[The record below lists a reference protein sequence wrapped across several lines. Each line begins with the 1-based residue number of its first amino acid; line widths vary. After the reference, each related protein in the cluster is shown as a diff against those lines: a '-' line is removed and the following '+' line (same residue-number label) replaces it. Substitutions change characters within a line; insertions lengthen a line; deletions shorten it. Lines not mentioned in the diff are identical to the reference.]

1 MIKKSVDL
9 VIPIYYRN
17 YDEIGVSL
25 KKIHN
30 FFIDNL
36 KNYNWNIIIGLNGPN
51 KNNIFNFCKKLTSMY
66 PRVSFK
72 YTLTVGRGATLNDCW
87 INSSSDYVSYM
98 DVDLSTDL
106 RFFHLMIKKLDE
118 GYDMSVGSR
127 YLPQSKNQRSFFR
140 YFISKVYNHI
150 LLRML
155 LDVKFTD
162 SQCGFKSMKT
172 SVAKKIIPLVKDIN
186 WFWDT
191 EILYICQ
198 KKGYT
203 LKEIPIVWNEKP
215 NSGVKFIKTILDFVL
230 KSFELKFREI

>member
-17 YDEIGVSL
+17 YDEIEVSL
-25 KKIHN
+25 KKIHD
-30 FFIDNL
+30 FFTDNL

-51 KNNIFNFCKKLTSMY
+51 KNNIFDFCKKLATVYS
-66 PRVSFK
+66 RVYFK
-72 YTLTVGRGATLNDCW
+72 YTSTRGRGATLNDCW
-87 INSSSDYVSYM
+87 TNSNSDYVSYM

-106 RFFHLMIKKLDE
+106 RFFSLMIKKLDE
-118 GYDMSVGSR
+118 GCDVSVGSR
-127 YLPQSKNQRSFFR
+127 YLPQSKKQRSFFR

-150 LLRML
+150 FLKVLLN
-155 LDVKFTD
+155 VKFTD

-172 SVAKKIIPLVKDIN
+172 DVAKKIIPLMKDIN

-198 KKGYT
+198 KKRYVMN
-203 LKEIPIVWNEKP
+203 EIPIVWNEKQ
-215 NSGVKFIKTILDFVL
+215 NSGVKFIKTILDFIL
-230 KSFELKFREI
+230 KSFELKFRKI